1 MCMGSSKA
9 AKQAAAAQTAALN
22 KMAAA
27 QKAKTTD
34 MVSKTN
40 ATVKTNDNAQKRN
53 IYSLRIPLNGDKS
66 LLGGSLGNSYG
77 LNIPL

>member
-9 AKQAAAAQTAALN
+9 TKRAAAAQTAALN
-22 KMAAA
+22 SLAAA

-34 MVSKTN
+34 MVSRTN
-40 ATVKTNDNAQKRN
+40 STVKTNDNAQKRN
-53 IYSLRIPLNGDKS
+53 IYSLRIPLNGDKTVA
-66 LLGGSLGNSYG
+66 GGNLGNSYG